1 MFCIKKQ
8 MKKYLSV
15 LFIAFSAVTF
25 AQFQDNLFEK
35 EKATAK
41 PTSEISTN
49 AEAETTLD
57 VDASSADEGNPGNPG
72 DEPVPIDDYLPVLLL
87 SGFALVVYYQRRN
100 KEINI

>member
-35 EKATAK
+35 EKAVK
-41 PTSEISTN
+41 QPTSEIS
-49 AEAETTLD
+49 AGSETQVAD
-57 VDASSADEGNPGNPG
+57 NGESSIEIPGNPG
-72 DEPVPIDDYLPVLLL
+72 AEPVPIDDYIPVLLL